1 MMYKRIGWFIGL
13 CVAEGIIYL
22 AHTEGASGIS
32 FMIFSFFIGFICGA
46 FGIFM
51 GSQLDKD

>member
-1 MMYKRIGWFIGL
+1 MYKRIGWFIGL